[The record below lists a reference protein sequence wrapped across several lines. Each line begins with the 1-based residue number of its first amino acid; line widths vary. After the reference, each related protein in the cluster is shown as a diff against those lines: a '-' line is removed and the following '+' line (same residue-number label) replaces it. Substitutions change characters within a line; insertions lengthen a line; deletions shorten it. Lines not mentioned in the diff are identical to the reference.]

1 MKRLKVILLLLL
13 FVHSKMGMALNLHY
27 CGDHI
32 ALISLAYS
40 PKGCGME
47 VIKNQK
53 TEGFSFSQKS
63 CCSDALEIFQ
73 STEDISI
80 ADEAK
85 GLDLDIFS
93 PPIQG
98 VRKLPVLAYNQKIQ
112 LNKRPPPLQRQLFS
126 LYGSFV
132 FYE

>member
-1 MKRLKVILLLLL
+1 
-13 FVHSKMGMALNLHY
+13 MGMALNLHY

-93 PPIQG
+93 PLIQG

-112 LNKRPPPLQRQLFS
+112 LNKRPPPLQRQLFN
-126 LYGSFV
+126 LYGSYV